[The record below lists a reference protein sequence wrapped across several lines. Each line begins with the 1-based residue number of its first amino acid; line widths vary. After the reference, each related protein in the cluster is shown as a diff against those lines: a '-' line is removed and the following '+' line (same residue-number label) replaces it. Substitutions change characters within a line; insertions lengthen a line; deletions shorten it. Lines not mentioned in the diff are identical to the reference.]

1 MSGGGFFGNILRYL
15 IQDVAVKVLA
25 ENRGFQ
31 RFVLRIDT
39 FFNSTTKVME
49 SKADEIAKGA
59 ERVVNNLPKEK
70 VRTNTGDANTKGFDP
85 ALFMKH
91 LRLEISKDVNQLTGG
106 GSPKP

>member
-15 IQDVAVKVLA
+15 IQDVAVKILA

-39 FFNSTTKVME
+39 FFNTTTKVME
-49 SKADEIAKGA
+49 TKADEIAKGA
-59 ERVVNNLPKEK
+59 EQVVRDIPKQNAK
-70 VRTNTGDANTKGFDP
+70 VPMNGSTGGFDP

-91 LRLEISKDVNQLTGG
+91 LRLEISKDMESFTGR
-106 GSPKP
+106 KH

>member
-15 IQDVAVKVLA
+15 IQDVAVKILA

-49 SKADEIAKGA
+49 TKADEIAKGA
-59 ERVVNNLPKEK
+59 ERVVKELPKQK
-70 VRTNTGDANTKGFDP
+70 VPSSAGGFDP

-91 LRLEISKDVNQLTGG
+91 LRLEISKDINQLTGG
-106 GSPKP
+106 EGPKP